1 MVLAK
6 EFNDRGGMA
15 SLAAVREARAAG
27 VPVILTHI
35 RALDM
40 AERTQ
45 YEDEGVKC
53 TLLKPFRRSS
63 LREALGTCLGDENEV
78 PAPRIA
84 HLAEMLPASLRIL
97 LAEDNLVNQRLIS
110 RLLEKMGH
118 AVTVAENGQ
127 IALKLLAERE
137 FDFVAMDMQ
146 MPIMDGLETTERI
159 RAGEKSSGRHIP
171 IVAMTANAFEED
183 RERCSRAGMD
193 GYVAKPVT
201 AKAIALEIAR
211 VLAAQN
217 KEEQE
222 ALQ

>member
-1 MVLAK
+1 
-6 EFNDRGGMA
+6 
-15 SLAAVREARAAG
+15 
-27 VPVILTHI
+27 
-35 RALDM
+35 M
-40 AERTQ
+40 AERAQ
-45 YEDEGVKC
+45 YEEQGVRC

-63 LREALGTCLGDENEV
+63 LREALQTCLGDENEV
-78 PAPRIA
+78 PVPLIA
-84 HLAEMLPASLRIL
+84 QPAEIAPASLRIL

-193 GYVAKPVT
+193 GYIAKPVT

-211 VLAAQN
+211 VLAGQD
-217 KEEQE
+217 KEEQK
-222 ALQ
+222 ARQ

>member
-1 MVLAK
+1 
-6 EFNDRGGMA
+6 
-15 SLAAVREARAAG
+15 
-27 VPVILTHI
+27 
-35 RALDM
+35 
-40 AERTQ
+40 
-45 YEDEGVKC
+45 
-53 TLLKPFRRSS
+53 
-63 LREALGTCLGDENEV
+63 
-78 PAPRIA
+78 
-84 HLAEMLPASLRIL
+84 LRIL

-127 IALKLLAERE
+127 IALKLWAERE